1 MIFLQ
6 YEKIKRHHAKAEND
20 VSQILLEQEQ
30 IFQRTQPKT
39 VTLENEKV
47 KGGSPENKFD
57 AYLTEKEARKIDER
71 LEEAKKIRDE
81 FGELLRAKEKELRAS
96 KDITDKIYR
105 CRYLDRMKIRKIS
118 HLVSYSEPQ
127 IYRILKAIRNMI
139 ENDSFPV

>member
-6 YEKIKRHHAKAEND
+6 YEKLKRHHAKAEND